1 MKKFLYLCVT
11 LLLSTNLMAQIDPY
25 DRNWDTIV
33 SDDFNE
39 TNRQFDSSFQ
49 EPLGKWLAF
58 VPSLWPSG
66 VTKDDTHQIYQW
78 NHCIF
83 DGANSVLRLNSQF
96 IRETP
101 ILCIDQS
108 YDIPPKIYSLQYHCD
123 SNHNQL
129 YYYSGMIESPPQD
142 TTAKTKNLPP
152 PRFRYGF
159 FEIRCRLPIHE
170 GAFPAFWL
178 WDADPTDPTDTYYE
192 EIDIFEFSWRFEDTI
207 PSHNPHPHGAG
218 NPYCFTTGVY
228 YKHND
233 TSNTNLYY
241 CSVARNY
248 PMIGDSLSHWH
259 TYTCE
264 WMPEYIKWYCDG
276 NIVNEYHNPDSIPS
290 HHLALKANYAID
302 HYALQQQD
310 EDWRPVWRGSDNMVI
325 DYINVYQLKWDCD
338 MDETI
343 TCQQELDSF
352 DYAVKRSI
360 DISSSSG
367 NVIVRNTDKV
377 TFRVSDSFE
386 ITGPFQAD
394 SGGEM
399 TVIVQQ
405 CPN

>member
-1 MKKFLYLCVT
+1 
-11 LLLSTNLMAQIDPY
+11 
-25 DRNWDTIV
+25 
-33 SDDFNE
+33 
-39 TNRQFDSSFQ
+39 
-49 EPLGKWLAF
+49 
-58 VPSLWPSG
+58 
-66 VTKDDTHQIYQW
+66 
-78 NHCIF
+78 
-83 DGANSVLRLNSQF
+83 
-96 IRETP
+96 
-101 ILCIDQS
+101 
-108 YDIPPKIYSLQYHCD
+108 
-123 SNHNQL
+123 
-129 YYYSGMIESPPQD
+129 
-142 TTAKTKNLPP
+142 
-152 PRFRYGF
+152 
-159 FEIRCRLPIHE
+159 
-170 GAFPAFWL
+170 
-178 WDADPTDPTDTYYE
+178 
-192 EIDIFEFSWRFEDTI
+192 
-207 PSHNPHPHGAG
+207 
-218 NPYCFTTGVY
+218 
-228 YKHND
+228 
-233 TSNTNLYY
+233 
-241 CSVARNY
+241 
-248 PMIGDSLSHWH
+248 MIGDSLSHWH